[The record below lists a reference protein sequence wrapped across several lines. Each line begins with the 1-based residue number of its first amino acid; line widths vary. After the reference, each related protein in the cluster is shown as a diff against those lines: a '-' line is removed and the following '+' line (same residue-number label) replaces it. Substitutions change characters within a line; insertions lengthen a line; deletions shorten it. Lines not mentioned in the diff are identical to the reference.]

1 VRQAD
6 ILRPLAPVMSARDDT
21 FTIRGYG
28 DARDSANPDKILAR
42 AWCEVR
48 VKRVAD
54 FVSPIDSAKVTPYS
68 SLMKE
73 QVNRLFGRRYQVE
86 SFRWLNQDEV

>member
-1 VRQAD
+1 
-6 ILRPLAPVMSARDDT
+6 
-21 FTIRGYG
+21 
-28 DARDSANPDKILAR
+28 
-42 AWCEVR
+42 VR

-54 FVSPIDSAKVTPYS
+54 FVSPIDSPKITPYS

-86 SFRWLNQDEV
+86 SFRWLNQEEV